1 MGDDLD
7 VEKLLEES
15 LNKTD
20 EKKESHTAENGNK
33 RDDNSNSK
41 HSSKDNDRERD
52 KERRDRERDRDRGE
66 KRRRSKSRSRDRKRR
81 RTRSRSRDKH
91 RRSSRSRDRAERHR
105 RSSRSKSR
113 DKHRRRSR
121 SRGRTSTRTA
131 DGRDRSY
138 RGKSLERSK
147 SPLVDD
153 SDRDLRTVFVTN
165 MPVKAREREIYEFFL
180 PAGKV
185 RDVRLITDRN
195 SRKSKGL
202 GYVEFYEMSAVDR
215 AITLSG
221 RPFMGKI
228 VNVQP
233 TQAEKNRA
241 AASAQGPLRLYVGNL
256 HVNVTEDELRKIFEP
271 YGELDFVSI
280 QKDVETAR
288 SRGYGFIQFRKTE
301 DGKRAMAQVNG
312 HELMGKQLRL
322 NAVTETGSKS
332 SGSEM
337 SGAAQ
342 PLNDLDDEGGGV
354 ALNAKSRVLLMAKL
368 QRDEAIDPLALMT
381 APPIN
386 SACIVLKNMFDPATE
401 DEPDFDREIRD
412 DVEEE
417 CAKFGPVLHIFV
429 DKNSAGNVYVKFQQ
443 PDAARQAAE
452 AMNGRWFAGRQL
464 GFEYIPQHVYNDKF
478 RL

>member
-91 RRSSRSRDRAERHR
+91 RRSSRSRDRSERHR

-241 AASAQGPLRLYVGNL
+241 A
-256 HVNVTEDELRKIFEP
+256 
-271 YGELDFVSI
+271 
-280 QKDVETAR
+280 
-288 SRGYGFIQFRKTE
+288 
-301 DGKRAMAQVNG
+301 
-312 HELMGKQLRL
+312 
-322 NAVTETGSKS
+322 
-332 SGSEM
+332 
-337 SGAAQ
+337 
-342 PLNDLDDEGGGV
+342 
-354 ALNAKSRVLLMAKL
+354 
-368 QRDEAIDPLALMT
+368 
-381 APPIN
+381 
-386 SACIVLKNMFDPATE
+386 
-401 DEPDFDREIRD
+401 
-412 DVEEE
+412 
-417 CAKFGPVLHIFV
+417 
-429 DKNSAGNVYVKFQQ
+429 
-443 PDAARQAAE
+443 
-452 AMNGRWFAGRQL
+452 
-464 GFEYIPQHVYNDKF
+464 
-478 RL
+478 